1 MELVEVFEAFSVKE
15 VAEKCGTT
23 LGTVKRWVDRKE
35 VPKQYQFEIMKML
48 GIPIDYSQFTHKDK
62 DQFFTPKDTANHIFD
77 CFKKNIANNGED
89 INDFFFIEPAAGDGV
104 FLDILPKNNMLAL
117 DIEPRNEMVV
127 KGDFLAFIPE
137 NKGKTVVFGNP
148 PFGLRGNLAL
158 KFINHSAKFA
168 DYVAFILPQLFESD
182 GKGVPRKRVKGL
194 NLIHSEKINPLFLM
208 PDNSET
214 KVNCVFQIWSKHHKN
229 PSLEYTTE
237 INENIKIYSVSDGD
251 SPGKI
256 RNKKMFYKC
265 DIFLQSTCFGE
276 ENMTY
281 YECFDD
287 LPRKK
292 GYGVVFLKNKTEN
305 LKKFKEIDWKKVA
318 FLSTNSALNLRSSQI
333 YGQFK

>member
-1 MELVEVFEAFSVKE
+1 MELLEVFESFSVKE

-23 LGTVKRWVDRKE
+23 LGTVKRWVEKKE
-35 VPKQYQFEIMKML
+35 VPRQYQFEIMKMS
-48 GIPIDYSQFTHKDK
+48 GVSIDYSQFTAKEK
-62 DQFFTPKDTANHIFD
+62 DQFFTPKDTAKTIFD
-77 CFKKNIANNGED
+77 SFKTAIANHSDD
-89 INDFFFIEPAAGDGV
+89 INDFFFIEPAAGEGV
-104 FLDILPKNNMLAL
+104 FLDILPKNKTLAL
-117 DIEPRNEMVV
+117 DIEPRNGLIIQ
-127 KGDFLAFIPE
+127 GDFLAFMPE

-182 GKGVPRKRVKGL
+182 GKGAPRKRVKGL

-214 KVNCVFQIWSKHHKN
+214 KVNCVFQVWSKYHKN
-229 PSLEYTTE
+229 PSLEYTTDV
-237 INENIKIYSVSDGD
+237 NENIKIYSVSDGD

-276 ENMTY
+276 EHMKY
-281 YECFDD
+281 YDTFDD

-292 GYGVVFLKNKTEN
+292 VYGLVFLKNKIQN
-305 LKKFKEIDWKKVA
+305 LKKFKEINWAGVA

-333 YGQFK
+333 YNQFK